1 MRARIESIRALEVLD
16 SRGNPTVRAVVALD
30 DGTCVSASVPSGAST
45 GEHEAVE
52 LRDGDPKRYGGKG
65 VRKAVGHVNDTIAPT
80 LIGMDPSAQ
89 AEIDRRMIDL
99 DGTHNKS
106 RLGANA
112 ILGVSMAV
120 ARAAATSA
128 GLPLYRYLG
137 GATARRIP
145 VPAMNILNGG
155 AHADNSVDFQEFMVM
170 PIGAPSF
177 AEGLRA
183 GAETFHAL
191 KGILKSRKLS
201 TGVGDEGGFAP
212 DLKSDEEAIEL
223 ILEAIEKAGYKAGT
237 DIALALDSASSSFAG
252 DQVGTYDLKKSGA
265 GKKTRDEMI
274 ALCKR
279 LVEKYPIVSWEDPL
293 SENDWEGFQKLTAAI
308 GDQVEIVGDDLFVT
322 NTKFIERGIREK
334 SANAVLIKLNQ
345 IGSVTETVAAID
357 MCRAAGWRYFLS
369 HRSGE
374 TEDAFLAD
382 FAVAVGGGQLKT
394 GSAARGER
402 LCKYNR
408 LLEIESELGPAAVYS
423 FTEKA

>member
-30 DGTCVSASVPSGAST
+30 DGTRVSASVPSGAST

-65 VRKAVGHVNDTIAPT
+65 VRKAVGHVNDTIAPA
-80 LIGMDPSAQ
+80 LRGMDPSAQ
-89 AEIDRRMIDL
+89 ADIDRRMIEL
-99 DGTHNKS
+99 DGTPNKS

-120 ARAAATSA
+120 ARAAATSV

-137 GATARRIP
+137 GATARRVP

-170 PIGAPSF
+170 PIGATSF

-191 KGILKSRKLS
+191 KGILKTRKLS

-223 ILEAIEKAGYKAGT
+223 ILQAIEKAGYKPGT

-252 DQVGTYDLKKSGA
+252 DEVGTYDLKKSGA
-265 GKKTRDEMI
+265 GKKTRAEMI

-293 SENDWEGFQKLTAAI
+293 SENDWEGFQKLTAEI

-374 TEDAFLAD
+374 TEDTFLAD

-408 LLEIESELGPAAVYS
+408 LLEIESELGAAAVYS